1 MKTKA
6 FINELKLAVMTTLAL
21 VAVLCGIYPALV
33 WGISR
38 IGFSSRANGSLVF
51 RDGQVLGSVLIAQGF
66 TGQQYF
72 HPRPSAAGDGYDA
85 ANSGGSNLGPL
96 SQKLVDQVAQRV
108 DAYRAAN
115 DLALSVTIPADAVT
129 ASASG
134 LDPHISI
141 KNAELQC
148 ARVARVRGISEKAV
162 QGLIRS
168 HTQGPD
174 LGFLGEPGVNVLKL
188 NLALDTIKE

>member
-21 VAVLCGIYPALV
+21 IAVLCGIYPALV

-66 TGQQYF
+66 TGRQYF

-96 SQKLVDQVAQRV
+96 SQKLVDQVAQRAA
-108 DAYRAAN
+108 AYRAAN
-115 DLALSVTIPADAVT
+115 GLDLSVTIPADAVT

-134 LDPHISI
+134 LDPHIGI

-168 HTQGPD
+168 HTHGPD
-174 LGFLGEPGVNVLKL
+174 LGFLGEPGVNVLEL
-188 NLALDTIKE
+188 NLALDSIKE